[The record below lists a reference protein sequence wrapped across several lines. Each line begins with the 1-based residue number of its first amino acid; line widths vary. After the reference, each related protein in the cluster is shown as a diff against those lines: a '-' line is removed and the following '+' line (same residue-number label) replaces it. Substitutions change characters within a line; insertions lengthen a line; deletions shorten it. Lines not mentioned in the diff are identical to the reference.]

1 MFVRALLQFLAYVF
15 ALLGVRG
22 LRLVAAS
29 LGILAFDLLRLRRKV
44 VLENLD
50 IAFGD
55 SRTHAEKIRIGRLS
69 YINFLDT
76 TLEFFASKRLYS
88 KLQTSTKNA
97 QHMEQALAQGH
108 GVYNM
113 IIHMGNFELMASA
126 GAKYWTRVN
135 AVTKPVGKGEFA
147 AWVRQ
152 RREEN
157 GHFEILPGGGQ
168 GSRQKMI
175 FDALRRKE
183 IVGFMVDQ
191 RRSKGIRLPF
201 FSKPALTNTSLFQL
215 WKRQRAPIVPALMH
229 RTGLASHEYLFF
241 PEFVVHENPD
251 WTDEQFLTENSLRMN
266 AVVEDMIRVAPEEYF
281 WLHKR
286 WK

>member
-1 MFVRALLQFLAYVF
+1 MVRALLQILAFFF
-15 ALLGVRG
+15 AALGVRG
-22 LRLVAAS
+22 LRLLAYA
-29 LGILAFDLLRLRRKV
+29 LGILAFDVLRVRRKV
-44 VLENLD
+44 VLQNLD
-50 IAFGD
+50 YAFAD
-55 SRTHAEKIRIGRLS
+55 SKTVAEKRRIGRLS
-69 YINFLDT
+69 YVNFLDT

-88 KLQTSTKNA
+88 KLKTSVRNR
-97 QHMEQALAQGH
+97 QYMEDALQKGQ

-113 IIHMGNFELMASA
+113 IIHLGNFELMASA

-147 AWVRQ
+147 AWVRE

-157 GHFEILPGGGQ
+157 GHFEILPGGSQ

-201 FSKPALTNTSLFQL
+201 FTKPALTNTSLFQL
-215 WKRQRAPIVPALMH
+215 WRRQKAPIVPAIMH
-229 RTGLASHEYLFF
+229 RTSLDSHEYLFF
-241 PEFVVHENPD
+241 PEFEVHENSD
-251 WTDEQFLTENSLRMN
+251 WTDEQFLVENSLRMN
-266 AVVEDMIRVAPEEYF
+266 AVVEEMIRVAPEEYF